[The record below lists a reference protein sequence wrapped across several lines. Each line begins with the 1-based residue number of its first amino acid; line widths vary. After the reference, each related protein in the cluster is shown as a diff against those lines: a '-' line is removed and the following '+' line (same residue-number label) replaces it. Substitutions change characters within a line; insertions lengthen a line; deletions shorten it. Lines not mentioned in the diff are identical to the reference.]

1 MENMKHIIL
10 RNVKIIDSQSIHNN
24 QKKDILIENGI
35 IKKIEKN
42 INLKSPFFEIKI
54 NNLHIS
60 PGWLDLHARFG
71 EPGFEY
77 RENIESGLNA
87 AAKGGFTGVVVM
99 PSTDPPIETKA
110 DILFLHKKASNHIVD
125 IMPTGCI
132 TKKCEQKE
140 LTEMYEMYLNGAVAF
155 TDDKKSI
162 SNTMLM
168 NNALEYVKNFNGLI
182 MHSCVDPYLNQF
194 GQINEGV
201 TSTKMGLS
209 PSPELAE
216 ELIISRDL
224 SLLKYTKSKLHL
236 STISSKGM
244 LKEIKRAKNEKL
256 NISSDVAAH
265 NLMLNETVFNHFNSN
280 YKVMP
285 PLRDETT
292 RLSLIKAIINGTVD
306 AVSSDHTPIE
316 IESKKCEFK
325 EAKFGVIGL
334 ETVFPI
340 INTVLKDQLELE
352 KIINLISINP
362 RKIINQ
368 KIPTIQINEE
378 ANMTMFDPNKEWTY
392 KESEIL
398 SISKNT
404 PFINHNFIG
413 KPLGIINKGD
423 ILMNH

>member
-10 RNVKIIDSQSIHNN
+10 RDVKIIDTQSTHHN
-24 QKKDILIENGI
+24 QKKDVLIENGI
-35 IKKIEKN
+35 IKQIANN
-42 INLKSPFFEIKI
+42 INLKSPFFETKIK
-54 NNLHIS
+54 NLHIS

-110 DILFLHKKASNHIVD
+110 DILFLYKKASHHIVD
-125 IMPTGCI
+125 LMPTGCV
-132 TKKCEQKE
+132 TKQCKQEE

-155 TDDKKSI
+155 TDDKKTI
-162 SNTMLM
+162 PNAMLT

-182 MHSCVDPYLNQF
+182 MNSCLDPDLNQF
-194 GQINEGV
+194 GQINEGLM
-201 TSTKMGLS
+201 STKMGLS

-216 ELIISRDL
+216 DLMVSRDL
-224 SLLKYTKSKLHL
+224 SLLRYTQSKLHL
-236 STISSKGM
+236 STISSKTA
-244 LKEIKRAKNEKL
+244 LKEIKKAKNEKL
-256 NISSDVAAH
+256 NISTDVAAH
-265 NLMLNETVFNHFNSN
+265 HLILNDTVFNNFNSHF
-280 YKVMP
+280 KVMP

-292 RLSLIKAIINGTVD
+292 RLSLIKAIINGTID

-325 EAKFGVIGL
+325 EAQFGMIGL

-340 INTVLKDQLELE
+340 INTVLKDKLQLE
-352 KIINLISINP
+352 KIIDLISINP
-362 RKIINQ
+362 RRIINQ
-368 KIPTIQINEE
+368 KIPTIEVNEE
-378 ANMTMFDPNKEWTY
+378 ANITMFDPNKEWTY
-392 KESEIL
+392 TAEEIV

-404 PFINHNFIG
+404 PFINYNFIG
-413 KPLGIINKGD
+413 KPLGIINKGH
-423 ILMNH
+423 ILLNR